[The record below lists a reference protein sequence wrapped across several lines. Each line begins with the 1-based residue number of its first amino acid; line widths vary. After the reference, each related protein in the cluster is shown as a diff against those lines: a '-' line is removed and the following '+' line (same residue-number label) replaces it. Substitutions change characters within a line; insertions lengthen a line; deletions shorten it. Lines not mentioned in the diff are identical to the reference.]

1 MLSPVLFNRIT
12 FLGDFFEYF
21 FTTCGILKPTS
32 GVREVHKVRMV
43 VTKEWRKVKSA
54 DAGIR
59 ICLSCRDNSSFS
71 LNSLGPLCLLQCLGY
86 CTVAKWVP
94 MGTFFSFWVSI
105 GSLFLFQGPHFLY
118 LRLNKERMKS
128 QCSHYL
134 MLTIFSPF

>member
-1 MLSPVLFNRIT
+1 MGVGKVMQELHGMLKLVFVIMVAT
-12 FLGDFFEYF
+12 TYVCCWTIGAGDD
-21 FTTCGILKPTS
+21 
-32 GVREVHKVRMV
+32 REVHKVGMV

-59 ICLSCRDNSSFS
+59 ICLSCRDNSSFR

-118 LRLNKERMKS
+118 LGIKNL
-128 QCSHYL
+128 
-134 MLTIFSPF
+134 